1 MMLTPEIREMA
12 ALIGQ
17 FYLRKHN
24 NDYIAAEKAI
34 VDLRISDLRVEGDK
48 VIIVTARPGL
58 LIGRRGQNIDEL
70 TAFLNKKIHIIED
83 MDPLLEWLIP
93 HQEEPLDDYEED
105 LSWPDPPDEEYP

>member
-1 MMLTPEIREMA
+1 MMPTTPEIREMA

-24 NDYIAAEKAI
+24 NDYIATEKAI

-70 TAFLNKKIHIIED
+70 TAFLNKKIHIIEEV
-83 MDPLLEWLIP
+83 DPLLAWLVP
-93 HQEEPLDDYEED
+93 HPDEPMDYDED
-105 LSWPDPPDEEYP
+105 LWVAEE